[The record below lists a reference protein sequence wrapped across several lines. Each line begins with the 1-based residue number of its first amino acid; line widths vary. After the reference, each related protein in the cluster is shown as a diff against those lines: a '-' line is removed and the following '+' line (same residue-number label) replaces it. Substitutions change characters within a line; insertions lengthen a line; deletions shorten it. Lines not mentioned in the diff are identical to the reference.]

1 MYFGKLIAICA
12 TVYCKSFF
20 TAAAA
25 EAEVRM
31 PATADSETVTEGIR
45 IKAEPHYLLERSI
58 PEDSQYLFRYKITIT
73 NEGSEW
79 AKLKSRH
86 WIIIDSDGK
95 REDVYGP
102 GVVGEEPELEPGGTY
117 SYSSFC
123 PLGTN
128 FGTME
133 GTFSM
138 VRRDGQPFE
147 VRIARFYLTT
157 NQ

>member
-1 MYFGKLIAICA
+1 MP
-12 TVYCKSFF
+12 V
-20 TAAAA
+20 AAG
-25 EAEVRM
+25 
-31 PATADSETVTEGIR
+31 SEIVTEGIR
-45 IKAEPHYLLERSI
+45 IKAEPHYLIERSI
-58 PEDSQYLFRYKITIT
+58 PEDSQFLFSYKITIH
-73 NEGSEW
+73 NEGDVW

-86 WIIIDSDGK
+86 WIIIDSDNK

-102 GVVGEEPELEPGGTY
+102 GVVGEEPELEPGESY

-138 VRRDGQPFE
+138 VRRDGVPFE

>member
-1 MYFGKLIAICA
+1 MPV
-12 TVYCKSFF
+12 TV
-20 TAAAA
+20 
-25 EAEVRM
+25 
-31 PATADSETVTEGIR
+31 DSEIVTEGIR
-45 IKAEPHYLLERSI
+45 VKAEPYFLLAKSAPAENL
-58 PEDSQYLFRYKITIT
+58 YTFGYKITLT
-73 NEGSEW
+73 NEGLAW

-95 REDVYGP
+95 RDDVYGP
-102 GVVGEEPELEPGGTY
+102 GVVGEEPELEPGESY

-123 PLGTN
+123 PLATN

-133 GTFSM
+133 GSFSM
-138 VRRDGQPFE
+138 VRRDGESFE

>member
-1 MYFGKLIAICA
+1 MP
-12 TVYCKSFF
+12 V
-20 TAAAA
+20 TAG
-25 EAEVRM
+25 
-31 PATADSETVTEGIR
+31 SEIVTEGIR
-45 IKAEPHYLLERSI
+45 VKAEPHYLAERSI
-58 PEDSQYLFRYKITIT
+58 PEENQFLFTYKISIF
-73 NEGSEW
+73 NEGDAW

-102 GVVGEEPELEPGGTY
+102 GVVGEEPELEPGEEYT
-117 SYSSFC
+117 YSSFC
-123 PLGTN
+123 PLNTN

-138 VRRDGQPFE
+138 VRRDGESFE
-147 VRIARFYLTT
+147 ARIARFYLTT

>member
-1 MYFGKLIAICA
+1 
-12 TVYCKSFF
+12 
-20 TAAAA
+20 
-25 EAEVRM
+25 M

-102 GVVGEEPELEPGGTY
+102 GVVGEHPHLQPGERFEYTSGAILDT
-117 SYSSFC
+117 
-123 PLGTN
+123 PV
-128 FGTME
+128 GTMQGSYQMVADD
-133 GTFSM
+133 GTAF
-138 VRRDGQPFE
+138 DAP
-147 VRIARFYLTT
+147 IPRFTLSVPRTLH
-157 NQ
+157 

>member
-1 MYFGKLIAICA
+1 MP
-12 TVYCKSFF
+12 V
-20 TAAAA
+20 TAG
-25 EAEVRM
+25 
-31 PATADSETVTEGIR
+31 SEIVTEGIR
-45 IKAEPHYLLERSI
+45 IKAEPHYLVERSI
-58 PEDSQYLFRYKITIT
+58 PEDGQYLFSYKISIH
-73 NEGSEW
+73 NEGDAW

-102 GVVGEEPELEPGGTY
+102 GVVGEEPELEPGESY

-123 PLGTN
+123 PLSTN

-133 GTFSM
+133 GSFSM
-138 VRRDGQPFE
+138 VRRDGAPFE

>member
-1 MYFGKLIAICA
+1 MP
-12 TVYCKSFF
+12 V
-20 TAAAA
+20 TAG
-25 EAEVRM
+25 
-31 PATADSETVTEGIR
+31 SEIVTDGIR
-45 IKAEPHYLLERSI
+45 VKAEPHYLAERSI
-58 PEDSQYLFRYKITIT
+58 PEENQFLFTYKISIF
-73 NEGSEW
+73 NEGGAW

-102 GVVGEEPELEPGGTY
+102 GVVGEEPELEPGEEYT
-117 SYSSFC
+117 YSSFC

-138 VRRDGQPFE
+138 VRRNGESFE
-147 VRIARFYLTT
+147 ARIARFYLTT